1 MNEAWNNYLS
11 KNENHEEI
19 QPENLINLE
28 EIIKEKEKTIE
39 RLNSRIEMM
48 SIDLLYYKQRFNDVL
63 KRKVKKYILD
73 SVDIVMDLVQLNN
86 IFFTLAMNQL
96 KRYVKKQIEEFGDF
110 NLEMLDYLY
119 TIQTFRIFEFTLCQI
134 FFLLMFVG
142 YTNYNHY
149 IINIIIK
156 Y

>member
-1 MNEAWNNYLS
+1 MNEAWNSYLS
-11 KNENHEEI
+11 ENENHEEI

-48 SIDLLYYKQRFNDVL
+48 SIDLLYYKQRFNDIL

-73 SVDIVMDLVQLNN
+73 SVDIVMDLFQLNN
-86 IFFTLAMNQL
+86 IFVTLAMNQL

-119 TIQTFRIFEFTLCQI
+119 TIQTFRIFEFILCQI

-142 YTNYNHY
+142 YTNYKHY
-149 IINIIIK
+149 IINII
-156 Y
+156 